1 MTRPNKATPN
11 GTTFE
16 LEESFAMLVFGDDAE
31 LTGFECRVRTDTPL
45 SVFLEFQQL
54 AASGSDDPA
63 AARPAF
69 ELFADEVLDSWNLTR
84 KGKPVPPDRDGV
96 LSLPPRIATRLVVE
110 WSGVVGG
117 VDEDLEPEPPS
128 TIMSA
133 AASDEQ
139 TGA

>member
-1 MTRPNKATPN
+1 MTRPSKATPN

-16 LEESFAMLVFGDDAE
+16 LEESYALLVFDEEE
-31 LTGFECRVRTDTPL
+31 LAGLEVRCRTDTPL

-69 ELFADEVLDSWNLTR
+69 ELFADAVLDSWNLTR

-133 AASDEQ
+133 AGSDEQ